1 MPGVQVLAGG
11 AAGNI
16 WIGTSGAGISV
27 LDHGGTLGDKGDDTW
42 TTYAAG
48 VALPS
53 GCSRWRSTMGA
64 AVGWLLRRRRQ
75 RPSDVQFSRALLPY
89 VEKVGP

>member
-1 MPGVQVLAGG
+1 M
-11 AAGNI
+11 
-16 WIGTSGAGISV
+16 

-53 GCSRWRSTMGA
+53 GYIRALAVDRWGQLWVGSFGA
-64 AVGWLLRRRRQ
+64 GASVK
-75 RPSDVQFSRALLPY
+75 SDVQFSRALLPY